1 MATRQTCAGAGR
13 DRQAMER
20 ARVRIALVRQILM
33 GAEIRD
39 AEHDVWSQAAVDG
52 LDEVL
57 GEAEDR
63 LLDAIRA
70 GDETFPAPPD

>member
-1 MATRQTCAGAGR
+1 MTARQTCAGAGR
-13 DRQAMER
+13 DRQAMEY

-70 GDETFPAPPD
+70 GGDDFPAPPD

>member
-1 MATRQTCAGAGR
+1 MTARQTCAG
-13 DRQAMER
+13 
-20 ARVRIALVRQILM
+20 
-33 GAEIRD
+33 
-39 AEHDVWSQAAVDG
+39 AVDG

-70 GDETFPAPPD
+70 GDEDFPAPPD

>member
-1 MATRQTCAGAGR
+1 MAARQTCAGAGR
-13 DRQAMER
+13 DRQAMEY
-20 ARVRIALVRQILM
+20 ARVRIALLRQILM

-39 AEHDVWSQAAVDG
+39 AGSDVWTQAAVDG

-57 GEAEDR
+57 GEAEDC

-70 GDETFPAPPD
+70 GGDDFPAPPD